1 MAQHAT
7 FLDNGIV
14 INGINASMS
23 SMTTRTRSEG
33 FALRWTAEESA
44 EIRRRADEA
53 GMAVG
58 PYLIA
63 AALGTVTTPTMGDR
77 VAELERRLTS
87 LERVVG
93 FGPGT

>member
-1 MAQHAT
+1 
-7 FLDNGIV
+7 
-14 INGINASMS
+14 MS

-33 FALRWTAEESA
+33 FALRWTAEESL

-63 AALGTVTTPTMGDR
+63 CALGSVTTPTVESR
-77 VAELERRLTS
+77 VQELERNVEALMSEVWR
-87 LERVVG
+87 
-93 FGPGT
+93 

>member
-1 MAQHAT
+1 
-7 FLDNGIV
+7 
-14 INGINASMS
+14 MS

-63 AALGTVTTPTMGDR
+63 AALGSVTTPSMMDR
-77 VAELERRLTS
+77 LDDLERRLVE
-87 LERVVG
+87 LERYQN
-93 FGPGT
+93 PSI